1 MSDISEGVKLFNNC
15 QFFEAHDFFEEL
27 WKVAESKNRLFFQ
40 AMVQVSVG
48 SYHLVNRNYKGAI
61 SQFKKAEKKFFNYN
75 PVYFEVDIDDILNKI
90 SAILQIL
97 ENNEKEF
104 EKITNINLPVIAYF
118 NK

>member
-1 MSDISEGVKLFNNC
+1 LTDISEGIKLFNNC

-27 WKVAESKNRLFFQ
+27 WKVADSKDRKFFQ

-48 SYHLVNRNYKGAI
+48 AYHLVNRNYRGSI
-61 SQFKKAEKKFFNYN
+61 SQFNKAEKKFLNYK
-75 PVYFEVDIDDILNKI
+75 PVYFEVDIDDILMKI